1 MFGDI
6 TPACCT
12 PSLQGEHLNRHLD
25 QLHLL
30 PEPFHFILSLS
41 PPGLWNSVKTGNS
54 LTKDI
59 FPSRSHLPVDPGT
72 QELLAESEQ
81 LVRQS
86 IPSGLLLPQGAEHW
100 SSSRP

>member
-41 PPGLWNSVKTGNS
+41 PPGLWNSVS
-54 LTKDI
+54 
-59 FPSRSHLPVDPGT
+59 
-72 QELLAESEQ
+72 
-81 LVRQS
+81 
-86 IPSGLLLPQGAEHW
+86 
-100 SSSRP
+100 